1 MGMLRKQRYLF
12 CFNHILIRR
21 GAPWSPQSSGTLNI
35 AWDGRKADGAAAQ
48 AGSYIVRGNVVVS
61 GKSEAVVPST
71 YSRVE
76 TVSWD
81 ALNNDLNLNL
91 AGGAVIP
98 MDQVTRIG
106 QEAGREPADSSET
119 VNTGE

>member
-1 MGMLRKQRYLF
+1 MG
-12 CFNHILIRR
+12 
-21 GAPWSPQSSGTLNI
+21 G
-35 AWDGRKADGAAAQ
+35 KA
-48 AGSYIVRGNVVVS
+48 
-61 GKSEAVVPST
+61 EPVVPST

-81 ALNNDLNLNL
+81 ALNADLNLNL

-98 MDQVTRIG
+98 MNQVTRIG
-106 QEAGREPADSSET
+106 QEAGSQSADPSET

>member
-1 MGMLRKQRYLF
+1 MRSMVVG
-12 CFNHILIRR
+12 
-21 GAPWSPQSSGTLNI
+21 PQSSGTLSLG
-35 AWDGRKADGAAAQ
+35 WDGRKADGTAAQ
-48 AGSYIVRGNVVVS
+48 AGSYIVRGNVVVG
-61 GKSEAVVPST
+61 GKAAPVIPST

-81 ALNNDLNLNL
+81 ALNADLNLNL

-98 MDQVTRIG
+98 MNQVTRIG
-106 QEAGREPADSSET
+106 QEAGSQSADPSET